1 MRKFLVPGIVAA
13 MLVFTSACATSSE
26 SGGKMNAK
34 AAEAIS
40 AAAAAQ
46 KKAAS
51 VGGEWRDIGKMIKKA
66 KALAKEGKTDK
77 AIKLAEK
84 AKMQGELGYEQIVS
98 QKNVGLRTN

>member
-26 SGGKMNAK
+26 SGGKMDAK
-34 AAEAIS
+34 AASAIS
-40 AAAAAQ
+40 AAVAAK

-51 VGGEWRDIGKMIKKA
+51 VGGEWRDIGKMIKQAEK
-66 KALAKEGKTDK
+66 LAKEGKTEK
-77 AIKLAEK
+77 AIKLAET
-84 AKMQGELGYEQIVS
+84 AKKQGELGYEQMVS